1 MTESPDR
8 ASADYRP
15 THSQRAPIG
24 AGTFRVNISAATVM
38 QSTHG
43 SWTRTHEVDY
53 PRTVARQALFAVLSD
68 DHNAAAGDAAARKII
83 AHVASEQGE
92 QGLQCLAFDLVLKLA
107 ELTERFAVDHRIT
120 AADLA
125 DILFL
130 D

>member
-1 MTESPDR
+1 
-8 ASADYRP
+8 
-15 THSQRAPIG
+15 
-24 AGTFRVNISAATVM
+24 
-38 QSTHG
+38 
-43 SWTRTHEVDY
+43 VDY
-53 PRTVARQALFAVLSD
+53 PRTVAREALFAVLSD
-68 DHNAAAGDAAARKII
+68 DHNAEAGDAAARRII